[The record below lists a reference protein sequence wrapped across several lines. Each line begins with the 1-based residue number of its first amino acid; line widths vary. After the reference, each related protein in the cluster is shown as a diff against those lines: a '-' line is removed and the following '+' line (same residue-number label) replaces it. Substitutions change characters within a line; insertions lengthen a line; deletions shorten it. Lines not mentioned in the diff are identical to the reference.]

1 MSLRTPKL
9 DLPYI
14 APSQAQKHITHNEA
28 IRALDAL
35 VQLSVSAVSDSPTE
49 TPADG
54 QRYIVSDNPMGVFE
68 GHAQKVASFQDGA
81 WRFFNPQMGWQAYDQ
96 MQDSLLVFTDQGWQA
111 QINDQPPEFTPRLG
125 VNGTADEVNRLL
137 VRSEASL
144 MDNVGGGHQLKV
156 NKTGEADTASL
167 LFQSGYQGHAEL
179 GLTGSNDFALRV
191 SSDGGAFKDAM
202 RANRDNGDVFFP
214 NGIDRDMLLS
224 TISLAGDDDEFIGF
238 PNLSTIATV
247 QASFTLT
254 ADRIYFN
261 AVYVDR
267 PTEFTGGLVAVRAI
281 GDNSDAVM
289 RLGIFD
295 IGAADGN
302 NWSVGARRV
311 DFGTKA
317 LTETGPLEFSLENP
331 IILPRG
337 WYMFALAVNVPSVE
351 IRYIQNYTPGL
362 CQFFAFGTGSATN
375 FRIGGPSAYV
385 YISNQK
391 NAIENGFP
399 ENWNGDVAIDLTPTT
414 FRNYMWFLPKFKH
427 WNTPE

>member
-1 MSLRTPKL
+1 
-9 DLPYI
+9 
-14 APSQAQKHITHNEA
+14 
-28 IRALDAL
+28 
-35 VQLSVSAVSDSPTE
+35 
-49 TPADG
+49 
-54 QRYIVSDNPMGVFE
+54 
-68 GHAQKVASFQDGA
+68 
-81 WRFFNPQMGWQAYDQ
+81 
-96 MQDSLLVFTDQGWQA
+96 
-111 QINDQPPEFTPRLG
+111 
-125 VNGTADEVNRLL
+125 
-137 VRSEASL
+137 
-144 MDNVGGGHQLKV
+144 
-156 NKTGEADTASL
+156 
-167 LFQSGYQGHAEL
+167 
-179 GLTGSNDFALRV
+179 
-191 SSDGGAFKDAM
+191 M

-214 NGIDRDMLLS
+214 NGINRDMLLS
-224 TISLAGDDDEFIGF
+224 TISLAGDDAEFIGF
-238 PNLSTIATV
+238 PNLSTIATA

-254 ADRIYFN
+254 ADRVNFN

-267 PTEFTGGLVAVRAI
+267 PTEFTGGLVVVRAI
-281 GDNSDAVM
+281 GDSSEAVM